1 MLISIIIPAL
11 NEEKLIAKIL
21 EHTLTLE
28 GHFEIIV
35 VDGGSQDQTLDIT
48 TGFENVKTFQSAKG
62 RAIQMNYG
70 AQHANGEVFLFLHAD
85 TLLPKNAYKSIID
98 LCKKEN
104 VIGGSFKLNMDDPH
118 PVFKFYKW
126 CSQFSLE
133 FFTYG
138 DHALFMKAETFRK
151 IKGFKNISF
160 MEDVEIQK
168 RLRKEGKFKKLKS
181 EVTTSNRRFQKNGVL
196 KQLTVDTTL
205 VLFFKLGVSADKLK
219 RFYPNN

>member
-62 RAIQMNYG
+62 RAVQMNYG

-85 TLLPKNAYKSIID
+85 TLLPKNAYN
-98 LCKKEN
+98 L
-104 VIGGSFKLNMDDPH
+104 
-118 PVFKFYKW
+118 
-126 CSQFSLE
+126 
-133 FFTYG
+133 
-138 DHALFMKAETFRK
+138 
-151 IKGFKNISF
+151 
-160 MEDVEIQK
+160 
-168 RLRKEGKFKKLKS
+168 
-181 EVTTSNRRFQKNGVL
+181 
-196 KQLTVDTTL
+196 
-205 VLFFKLGVSADKLK
+205 
-219 RFYPNN
+219 